1 MRILYA
7 LCTWGIGH
15 ATRSLPVI
23 RAILREGH
31 EVEIMS
37 SGRALSLLRAELG
50 DSVEYHDIPDYPS
63 PYSST
68 KLGFYA
74 KFGLELPSILRGI
87 KREHGFVEKMISR
100 RGYRRI
106 ISDNRYGVYHPSV
119 PSYLIT
125 HQLRFIAPGRRAAI
139 ESAGERFVAGN
150 SERFTG
156 FIVPDDEEGRL
167 SGELSRNP
175 RIPQSKILYSGP
187 LSDFRRKESAQDI
200 GLLISISGPEPQR
213 SILERKIMESS
224 GDFPE
229 NTVITLGKSEK
240 RSEKRLGNAV
250 IYSYLP
256 KDRREDVMNRAEM
269 VLSRSGYSTL
279 MDLAVLGKRAVFV
292 PTPGQTEQEYLSQY
306 HMERGTYF
314 SMEQRNFSLSEALNR
329 SKGYG
334 GIRMDGKRSVERILG
349 EVL

>member
-7 LCTWGIGH
+7 LCTWGLGH

-23 RAILREGH
+23 RALLREGH
-31 EVEIMS
+31 EVGIMS

-50 DSVEYHDIPDYPS
+50 DSAEYHDIPDYPA
-63 PYSST
+63 PYAST

-87 KREHGFVEKMISR
+87 KREHEYAEKFVSGRK
-100 RGYRRI
+100 YRRI
-106 ISDNRYGVYHPSV
+106 ISDNRYGVYSTSI

-125 HQLRFIAPGRRAAI
+125 HQLRFIAPGRMAVI
-139 ESAGERFVAGN
+139 ESAGERFVARN
-150 SERFTG
+150 ADKFRK
-156 FIVPDDEEGRL
+156 FIVPDDEEGTL
-167 SGELSRNP
+167 SGELSRNQ
-175 RIPQSKILYSGP
+175 RIPRKKILYSGP
-187 LSDFRRKESAQDI
+187 LSDFRRKEYEQDI
-200 GLLISISGPEPQR
+200 DLLISISGPEPQR

-240 RSEKRLGNAV
+240 RSEKRIGNAV
-250 IYSYLP
+250 IYTYLP
-256 KDRREDVMNRAEM
+256 KDRREEVMNRAST

-314 SMEQRNFSLSEALNR
+314 SMEQRNFSLSKAIEK
-329 SKGYG
+329 SKEYK
-334 GIRMDGKRSVERILG
+334 GIEMDGERSVERVLE